1 MGQIIVDTVAFK
13 VILAEDYEPEEVL
26 KKWCAFG
33 GPCLNITSKYAMRI
47 R

>member
-1 MGQIIVDTVAFK
+1 MATFR
-13 VILAEDYEPEEVL
+13 EVL
-26 KKWCAFG
+26 EKDLEDKEEALEKWSAFG